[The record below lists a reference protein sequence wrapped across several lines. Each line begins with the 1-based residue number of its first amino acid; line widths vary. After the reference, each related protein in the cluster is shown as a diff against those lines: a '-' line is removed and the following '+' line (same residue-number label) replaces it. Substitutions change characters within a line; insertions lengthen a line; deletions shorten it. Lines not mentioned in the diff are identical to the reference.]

1 MIEKIKQRLKSKTYL
16 VALVGGIL
24 TAIEVQSGVILG
36 WLSPEL
42 RPYAV
47 ILWPMAMM
55 TLREVTSAAL
65 SDK

>member
-55 TLREVTSAAL
+55 TLREVTNAAL